1 MRTPIARVKGED
13 AADKS
18 PVARRPQQS
27 RLGGLD
33 PDSGD
38 PIIVVIVPGPVAR
51 RPIIA
56 GGWNGRLTVLRQG
69 RRRLVGLNEVAAAWS
84 GAARSAGARLREGW
98 GDERNRRAGADDQR
112 CNRIP
117 EMPHVKFLSN
127 ALQVGVEWHLC
138 PCLARK
144 LPSVPRVQPQ

>member
-38 PIIVVIVPGPVAR
+38 PIKVVIVPGPVAR

-56 GGWNGRLTVLRQG
+56 GGWNGRLSVIRQG

-84 GAARSAGARLREGW
+84 AGARLSEGW
-98 GDERNRRAGADDQR
+98 GDGRNRRAGPNDQR

-117 EMPHVKFLSN
+117 ELPHVNSF
-127 ALQVGVEWHLC
+127 
-138 PCLARK
+138 PT
-144 LPSVPRVQPQ
+144 